1 METYKNLKKG
11 TKVGLLTVAI
21 LTAIG
26 FVNLI
31 INIFTA
37 LSDAQPDLIGHMVM
51 DAAMLSLIAFYAFFG
66 YKKPHGN
73 MLRTTLFLF
82 GTFVFVNGVIPISGM
97 EGTREI
103 LFRLSAGAT
112 TLLIGYISGRLDRI
126 KKNVILMILVG
137 ILLLAGQVI
146 IFSRLPALH
155 VGEVIGALT
164 PVTMWTALTIAYVA
178 RYEEHKAAGL
188 ADKADAKEN

>member
-1 METYKNLKKG
+1 METYKNLKKE

-37 LSDAQPDLIGHMVM
+37 LSAAQPDLIGHMIM

-188 ADKADAKEN
+188 EDK